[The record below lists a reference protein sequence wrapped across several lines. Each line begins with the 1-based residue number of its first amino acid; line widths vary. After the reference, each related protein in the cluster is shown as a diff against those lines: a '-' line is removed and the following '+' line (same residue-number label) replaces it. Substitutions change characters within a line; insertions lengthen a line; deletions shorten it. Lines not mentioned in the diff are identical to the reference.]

1 MDGKQEEE
9 FVVKVSGTF
18 HVMDYSEEG
27 AIEYI
32 KNTLNNR
39 TKDLSIKVSDD
50 NDWNYILHNTCNSIN
65 SNTLF
70 NRSKF

>member
-1 MDGKQEEE
+1 MKYDQEEE

-32 KNTLNNR
+32 KDTLDNR
-39 TKDLSIKVSDD
+39 IKDLSIEVSDD
-50 NDWNYILHNTCNSIN
+50 NDWNYILHNTCNSIDCYN
-65 SNTLF
+65 LF

>member
-18 HVMDYSEEG
+18 HVMDYSEDG

-32 KNTLNNR
+32 KDTLNNR
-39 TKDLSIKVSDD
+39 IKDLSIEVSDD
-50 NDWNYILHNTCNSIN
+50 NDWNNILHNTCNNIDCD
-65 SNTLF
+65 TLF
-70 NRSKF
+70 NRYKF